1 MKNRKFVCLLFL
13 FLVIIGLSS
22 CGDGNK
28 GGATNTHVHF
38 WELFSDSATCKQD
51 GIKTYYCDCGESKDE
66 YSPIKDH
73 DFNETTETCRWCSK
87 YAYDFNISVELP
99 YTVGWKNSSG
109 TYYTKASIIEL
120 KFMTWNSE
128 IKVFGTCKKTYD
140 RKGEAG
146 TEGVAFKV
154 KIYCDTDDEVI
165 GVISVFEYGFAVGQK
180 DSFDEGSSIST
191 SKLSKTKKYTV
202 SLWDTV
208 S

>member
-38 WELFSDSATCKQD
+38 WKLYNDTATCQHD
-51 GIKTYYCDCGESKDE
+51 GIKTYYCDCGESKTE
-66 YSPIKDH
+66 NSPIKDH
-73 DFNETTETCRWCSK
+73 DFDRPTENCIWCGK

-99 YTVGWKNSSG
+99 YTVGYKIPSG
-109 TYYTKASIIEL
+109 GYYTKASIIKLEFL
-120 KFMTWNSE
+120 TKYSDIE
-128 IKVFGTCKKTYD
+128 ICGTCKKTYD
-140 RKGEAG
+140 WKGEAG
-146 TEGVAFKV
+146 TEAVAFKV

-165 GVISVFEYGFAVGQK
+165 GIISVYESGFAVGQK
-180 DSFDEGSSIST
+180 DSFDKISNIST

-202 SLWDTV
+202 SLWDYD
-208 S
+208 

>member
-13 FLVIIGLSS
+13 FLAIIGLSS

-28 GGATNTHVHF
+28 GGSTNTHVHF
-38 WELFSDSATCKQD
+38 WELFSDSATCKHD

-73 DFNETTETCRWCSK
+73 DFDESTETCIWCDK

-99 YTVGWKNSSG
+99 YTVGYKIPG
-109 TYYTKASIIEL
+109 GGYYTKASIIKLEFL
-120 KFMTWNSE
+120 TKYSDIE
-128 IKVFGTCKKTYD
+128 ICVTCKKTYD
-140 RKGEAG
+140 WKGEAG
-146 TEGVAFKV
+146 TEAVAFKV

-165 GVISVFEYGFAVGQK
+165 GIISVYESGFAVGQK
-180 DSFDEGSSIST
+180 DSFYEVSNIST

-202 SLWDTV
+202 SLWDYD
-208 S
+208 